1 MLATGF
7 SILLGFVVFLA
18 FTSYDNS
25 RSGAEREAV
34 LVVQQYEIAQFLPD
48 SVSDD
53 LSGEV
58 ACYARSVVHDEWPA
72 MENGTLGDTFNP
84 WGFRM
89 FQTLLEADPETPA
102 EETAYGKWLD
112 QAGDRQDARNDRV
125 HGSEGVVP
133 TPLWI
138 VLFLTAGVI
147 FVFLLFFADSE
158 EHGVVQGML
167 VGSVVTVIVASMC
180 LLWFLD
186 NPYHEGV
193 GGLQAGRHGAGDRA
207 DRRRA
212 HGDRAGR
219 AAPLHAR
226 RTAAWRVSAAGPAG
240 SSSSRRS
247 CSHSRR
253 SPPPGRGTRHRAGA
267 ASRRRPR
274 RGRTPHGSRRAA
286 RRTSRTARPRS
297 TSRRSS
303 SGSTRT
309 RTRTTS

>member
-1 MLATGF
+1 MGIALATLIVALSAGIAVAAMLLVRRRAPEGSHFKDGDRAAGVFGVLATGF

-34 LVVQQYEIAQFLPD
+34 LVIQQYETAQFLPD
-48 SVSDD
+48 SVSER
-53 LSGEV
+53 LSGEI
-58 ACYARSVVHDEWPA
+58 ACYARSVVNDEWPA

-102 EETAYGKWLD
+102 EETAYGKWMD
-112 QAGDRQDARNDRV
+112 QASDRQDARNDRV

-138 VLFLTAGVI
+138 VLFLTAAVI

-193 GGLQAGRHGAGDRA
+193 GGLEPVAMERTIEQMDDA
-207 DRRRA
+207 
-212 HGDRAGR
+212 R
-219 AAPLHAR
+219 AAIGQNEALPCTPEGKPL
-226 RTAAWRVSAAGPAG
+226 GE
-240 SSSSRRS
+240 
-247 CSHSRR
+247 
-253 SPPPGRGTRHRAGA
+253 
-267 ASRRRPR
+267 
-274 RGRTPHGSRRAA
+274 
-286 RRTSRTARPRS
+286 
-297 TSRRSS
+297 
-303 SGSTRT
+303 
-309 RTRTTS
+309 

>member
-1 MLATGF
+1 VGIALATLIVALSAGIAVAAMLFVRRRAPEGSHFKDGDRAAGVFGVLATGF

-34 LVVQQYEIAQFLPD
+34 LVVQQYETAQFLPE
-48 SVSDD
+48 SLSER
-53 LSGEV
+53 LSGEI
-58 ACYARSVVHDEWPA
+58 ACYARSVVNDEWPA

-89 FQTLLEADPETPA
+89 FQTLLEADPVTPA

-112 QAGDRQDARNDRV
+112 QSSDRQDARNDRV

-193 GGLQAGRHGAGDRA
+193 GGLEPVAMERTIELIDDA
-207 DRRRA
+207 
-212 HGDRAGR
+212 R
-219 AAPLHAR
+219 AAIGQDEALPCTPEGRPLE
-226 RTAAWRVSAAGPAG
+226 G
-240 SSSSRRS
+240 
-247 CSHSRR
+247 
-253 SPPPGRGTRHRAGA
+253 
-267 ASRRRPR
+267 
-274 RGRTPHGSRRAA
+274 
-286 RRTSRTARPRS
+286 
-297 TSRRSS
+297 
-303 SGSTRT
+303 
-309 RTRTTS
+309 

>member
-1 MLATGF
+1 MGIALASVIVVLAAGIAVAAMLVVRRRAPAGSHFKDGDRAAGIFGVLATGF
-7 SILLGFVVFLA
+7 SILLGFMVFLA

-34 LVVQQYEIAQFLPD
+34 LVVQQYEVAQFLPD
-48 SVSDD
+48 SVSEE

-58 ACYARSVVHDEWPA
+58 ACYARLVVNDEWPA

-89 FQTLLEADPETPA
+89 FQTLLAADPETPA

-112 QAGDRQDARNDRV
+112 QSSDRQDARNDRV

-133 TPLWI
+133 APLWI

-180 LLWFLD
+180 VLWFLD
-186 NPYHEGV
+186 NPYHKGL
-193 GGLQAGRHGAGDRA
+193 GGLQPVAMERTIELIDDARA
-207 DRRRA
+207 EIGQDE
-212 HGDRAGR
+212 
-219 AAPLHAR
+219 PL
-226 RTAAWRVSAAGPAG
+226 P
-240 SSSSRRS
+240 
-247 CSHSRR
+247 C
-253 SPPPGRGTRHRAGA
+253 
-267 ASRRRPR
+267 
-274 RGRTPHGSRRAA
+274 TPEGE
-286 RRTSRTARPRS
+286 PLEE
-297 TSRRSS
+297 
-303 SGSTRT
+303 
-309 RTRTTS
+309 

>member
-1 MLATGF
+1 VGIALATLIVLLAAGISVAAMLFVRRRAPAGSHFKDGDRAAGVFGVLATGF

-18 FTSYDNS
+18 FSSYDNS

-34 LVVQQYEIAQFLPD
+34 VVIQQYEIAQFLPD
-48 SVSDD
+48 SVSER

-58 ACYARSVVHDEWPA
+58 ACYARSVVNDEWPA

-102 EETAYGKWLD
+102 EETAYGKWMD
-112 QAGDRQDARNDRV
+112 QASDRQDARNERV

-193 GGLQAGRHGAGDRA
+193 GGLQPVAMERTIELIDDA
-207 DRRRA
+207 
-212 HGDRAGR
+212 R
-219 AAPLHAR
+219 AALGQDEPL
-226 RTAAWRVSAAGPAG
+226 P
-240 SSSSRRS
+240 
-247 CSHSRR
+247 C
-253 SPPPGRGTRHRAGA
+253 
-267 ASRRRPR
+267 
-274 RGRTPHGSRRAA
+274 TPEGL
-286 RRTSRTARPRS
+286 PL
-297 TSRRSS
+297 
-303 SGSTRT
+303 GE
-309 RTRTTS
+309 